1 MTAMRYRVRL
11 SRDERIWLGRI
22 LHQPASTVFIHRR
35 AAILLAAD
43 HPPDRPA
50 PTDEAI
56 AAAVDVSPRTV
67 VRVRADW
74 AEGGVAAALASR
86 PRGTKGRTRFDT
98 ATRARIAQVACSEPP
113 PGHAR
118 WTVRL
123 LTDEVVSQEIV
134 PAISPETVRT
144 ILKKTISRRG

>member
-11 SRDERIWLGRI
+11 SREERNRLGRI
-22 LHQPASTVFIHRR
+22 LHQPASTVFTHRR

-43 HPPDRPA
+43 HPPDCPA

-56 AAAVDVSPRTV
+56 AAAVEVSPRTV
-67 VRVRADW
+67 VRVRERW
-74 AEGGVAAALASR
+74 AAGGVAAALASR
-86 PRGTKGRTRFDT
+86 PRGTKGRTRFDP
-98 ATRARIAQVACSEPP
+98 ATQARIVEVACSEPP

-123 LTDEVVSQEIV
+123 LADEVVNLEIV

-144 ILKKTISRRG
+144 ILKKTISSRG